1 MPNDKDGVKPLSALQ
16 VCLFLLFALALLY
29 FRVGSL
35 DLLHGN
41 FLQSEDGVI
50 FINQNQSMGLSAL
63 WRPYM
68 GYFHLY
74 PRVVAAIAGCFALAL
89 SPYVL
94 LAGWLL
100 EYLFLIFV
108 LIKRVPACGVLPI
121 ALLGLVAIVSLQPT
135 APSVF
140 FFLANGQW
148 MLGAAFAL
156 LIATA
161 DERLKISVTKVV
173 VLLFLSLTGPFS
185 VIFTPVLALRAW
197 VLKDLKIN
205 AWAYAIVF
213 ACALIQLSELL
224 LSGRASGL
232 VMDPNLFD
240 WWSALS
246 YVILVSPVSIFGFY
260 LAFVFWAL
268 FVVALLNYFK
278 ERSRSVLEKHLPITL
293 LLCAL
298 LLLASAFM
306 ITRSNP
312 LSLVNHGNRYTW
324 IPYTLFFT
332 SAVVASKHSFK
343 LQCAILATLALMCF
357 TQVQHY
363 NLPNLY
369 FASFA
374 NFGKYKA
381 INIPTHPQLA
391 DYPSWHVNSSQT
403 RLNEASSLAQV
414 NVDIESSDKIL
425 CEQAKDLGIEI
436 KAYQPEGAWT
446 TVEWSDKADF
456 SNSQSMR
463 RWYPAGDVT
472 MYFAFPYLTD
482 GVALRFDE
490 ELVGRKV
497 EAVTA
502 YCLP

>member
-1 MPNDKDGVKPLSALQ
+1 MNGNKDVAKSLSP
-16 VCLFLLFALALLY
+16 VLALMFLCFSVAFLW

-41 FLQSEDGVI
+41 FLRAEDGVI
-50 FINQNQSMGLSAL
+50 FINQNQSLGLSAI
-63 WRPYM
+63 WHPYM
-68 GYFHLY
+68 GYFHFY
-74 PRVVAAIAGCFALAL
+74 SRIISAVAGCFELEL
-89 SPYVL
+89 SGYIL
-94 LAGWLL
+94 FSGWLFA
-100 EYLFLIFV
+100 YLFLFSV
-108 LIKRVPACGVLPI
+108 LIQRLSVCGVSKYP
-121 ALLGLVAIVSLQPT
+121 LLSLLVLVSLQPVS
-135 APSVF
+135 PVVF
-140 FFLANGQW
+140 FCITNSQW
-148 MLGAAFAL
+148 MLGAAFAV

-161 DERLKISVTKVV
+161 DETVRISVTKVV
-173 VLLFLSLTGPFS
+173 VLFVLSLTGPFS
-185 VIFTPVLALRAW
+185 MILSPALMLRAC
-197 VLKDLKIN
+197 VLKDLRVN
-205 AWAYAIVF
+205 AWAYGIIFSCGLVQ
-213 ACALIQLSELL
+213 IIGLL
-224 LSGRASGL
+224 HSGRASGL
-232 VMDPNLFD
+232 GLDLNFWH
-240 WWSALS
+240 WWNTLL
-246 YVILVSPVSIFGFY
+246 YVVLISPASIPSFY
-260 LAFVFWAL
+260 LGCLFWTLVCIAM
-268 FVVALLNYFK
+268 FEHFK
-278 ERSRSVLEKHLPITL
+278 GGWRSSVEKLTPIML
-293 LLCAL
+293 VLCAL
-298 LLLASAFM
+298 FLLASAFM

-312 LSLVNHGNRYTW
+312 MSMLNHGNRYTW
-324 IPYTLFFT
+324 VPYTLIFT
-332 SAVVASKHSFK
+332 TAVLFSRRNIK
-343 LQCAILATLALMCF
+343 LQHGVLATLALMCF

-446 TVEWSDKADF
+446 TVEWSDNADF
-456 SNSQSMR
+456 LNSQSMK

-472 MYFAFPYLTD
+472 MYFAFPYLQD

-490 ELVGRKV
+490 VLVNRKI